1 MKFGYHAR
9 GFLHTPWKALLGPE
23 FPTVKLLKD
32 MSLHRIYF
40 LLYWIV
46 LSVNLTSKFNND
58 SYSIIYILCYM
69 YIRISNNFFSI
80 RPPVAQD

>member
-46 LSVNLTSKFNND
+46 LSVSLTSKFNND
-58 SYSIIYILCYM
+58 SHTYTEQC
-69 YIRISNNFFSI
+69 FSI
-80 RPPVAQD
+80 QPPVTQEWR